1 LKTLYFFLA
10 PYYLC
15 LEPDLLFEIFSF
27 LCISPYYV
35 SLEPD
40 LLFENTG
47 ATFSCFESMIWA
59 GARARARAGKR
70 GRDSGN

>member
-1 LKTLYFFLA
+1 LKTLYFFLS

-15 LEPDLLFEIFSF
+15 LEPDLLFEILSF
-27 LCISPYYV
+27 LSISPYYV

-40 LLFENTG
+40 MLFENTG
-47 ATFSCFESMIWA
+47 ATFSCSGSTIWA
-59 GARARARAGKR
+59 AAGAGKR